1 MQRFVRGLGAL
12 IVTAL
17 VATGVT
23 VGATPATAT
32 DPAAPVASPADRGL
46 LDLPL
51 PLPDQFPQLTG
62 VPAVGELLT
71 VTQPVWNVLPGVL
84 STDITWLCD
93 DSPIPGTQGV
103 WTYMPTEAQAG
114 CLITAQ
120 VVTTALGF
128 LPLRMVTDALRVPG
142 LGETAVTSDGA
153 PTIKADK
160 GTPKTG
166 TTLSVSVTPSWKPDG
181 VTTTYQWLRNG
192 QPIAGREG
200 TSYLLTK
207 DDVDQSVSVRATG
220 RKDGFTD
227 GVVTSNAITGQLG
240 DAPTPTRQP
249 VLTGTPA
256 VGRTL
261 TVDPGTWGT
270 GETPTFTYQWRRD
283 TADLDG
289 ETGRTHTVTASD
301 VGHTLTVI
309 VTATRA
315 GYRPGTFRTAGETV
329 PAAKARS
336 VLTATL
342 SKKTVRQG
350 RLATLRLVLTA
361 VGVSAPSG
369 RVKVL
374 DGARVIKRLS
384 LTAGKA
390 TVRLTKL
397 KPGVHRLKAVYA
409 GSDTVLGATS
419 KVVRLTVKK
428 R

>member
-1 MQRFVRGLGAL
+1 M
-12 IVTAL
+12 
-17 VATGVT
+17 
-23 VGATPATAT
+23 
-32 DPAAPVASPADRGL
+32 
-46 LDLPL
+46 
-51 PLPDQFPQLTG
+51 
-62 VPAVGELLT
+62 
-71 VTQPVWNVLPGVL
+71 L

-93 DSPIPGTQGV
+93 GSPIPGAQGV
-103 WTYMPTEAQAG
+103 WTYVPTEAQAG

-128 LPLRMVTDALRVPG
+128 LPLTMVTDALQVPG

-160 GTPKTG
+160 GTPTTG
-166 TTLSVSVTPSWKPDG
+166 TTLSVSVAPSWQQDG
-181 VTTTYQWLRNG
+181 VATTYQWLRNG
-192 QPIAGREG
+192 QPITGKEG

-207 DDVDQSVSVRATG
+207 DDVDQSISARATG
-220 RKDGFTD
+220 KKDGLSD
-227 GVVTSNAITGQLG
+227 GVVTSNALTGQLG
-240 DAPTPTRQP
+240 DAPKATRQP
-249 VLTGTPA
+249 VITGTPA

-270 GETPTFTYQWRRD
+270 GELPVFTYQWQRD
-283 TADLDG
+283 TKDVDG
-289 ETGRTHTVTASD
+289 ETGRTHVVSAAD
-301 VGHTLTVI
+301 VGHTLTVV

-342 SKKTVRQG
+342 SKKTVRLG
-350 RLATLRLVLTA
+350 RPATLRLVVTA

-374 DGARVIKRLS
+374 DGTKVVKRLS

-409 GSDTVLGATS
+409 GSATVLGATS